1 MHVIPTEDPVEH
13 LLAPRRS
20 KEHAVIYMNPD
31 SVITAWLGASQEIFG
46 YTAEEMV
53 GKPLSLI
60 FPPQDMLNNLDRYEL
75 EIVISNS
82 RSEHDGWHV
91 RKNGTRIWVTGM
103 VSAIRDDAGD
113 LVGLVKVAR
122 DQTDLSSQV
131 EFLKRHAATLLLT
144 RNRTHRFIRTLGHEL
159 RNPLGP
165 LNNAVHAIKK
175 QTVNPGLDQAFQ
187 VIARQVGVMMRLAED
202 LMDITRLETGKVD
215 LRLTPVDLRSVLSD
229 AVASLQ
235 RTAAEKGIKLEAVV
249 PVVRLTVEID
259 EARFQRLVLNLLNNA
274 IKYTPRGGSVWVK
287 ARQEGE
293 EIVFSVEDTGI
304 GIAADVLPRIFEL
317 FTQETRAAGHVP
329 GGLGIGLTMVKEIAE
344 LHNGS
349 VRAFSCGIGEGSQFE
364 VRLPAAIR
372 TINRAPQH

>member
-1 MHVIPTEDPVEH
+1 MNVLPADDPVDH

-20 KEHAVIYMNPD
+20 KEHAVIYMDPD
-31 SVITAWLGASQEIFG
+31 SVVTAWLGASQEIFG

-53 GKPLSLI
+53 GKPLSVI
-60 FPPQDMLNNLDRYEL
+60 FPAQDMLNNLDRYEL
-75 EIVISNS
+75 EVAISNS

-113 LVGLVKVAR
+113 LVGLVKIAR

-131 EFLKRHAATLLLT
+131 AFLKRHAALLLLT

-165 LNNAVHAIKK
+165 LSNAVHAIKK
-175 QTVNPGLDQAFQ
+175 KTSDPGLDPAFQ
-187 VIARQVGVMMRLAED
+187 VIARQMSVMSRLAED

-215 LRLTPVDLRSVLSD
+215 LKLSAVDLRNVLSE

-235 RTAAEKGIKLEAVV
+235 KTAAEKELKLEAVL
-249 PVVRLTVEID
+249 PAERLRVEID
-259 EARFQRLVLNLLNNA
+259 EARFQRLVLNLLSNA

-287 ARQEGE
+287 ASQEGDE
-293 EIVFSVEDTGI
+293 VVFSVEDTGI
-304 GIAADVLPRIFEL
+304 GIAADVLPQIFEL
-317 FTQETRAAGHVP
+317 FTQETRAAGQAP

-344 LHNGS
+344 LHGGVVNAYS
-349 VRAFSCGIGEGSQFE
+349 AGIGKGSQFK
-364 VRLPAAIR
+364 VRLPAANRR
-372 TINRAPQH
+372 TA

>member
-1 MHVIPTEDPVEH
+1 MNVLPADDPVDH

-20 KEHAVIYMNPD
+20 KEHAVIYMDPD
-31 SVITAWLGASQEIFG
+31 SVVTAWLGASQQIFG

-53 GKPLSLI
+53 GKPLSVI
-60 FPPQDMLNNLDRYEL
+60 FPPQDMLDNLDRYEL
-75 EIVISNS
+75 EVSISSS

-113 LVGLVKVAR
+113 LVGLVKIAR

-131 EFLKRHAATLLLT
+131 DFLKRHAALLLLT

-165 LNNAVHAIKK
+165 LSNAVHAIRK
-175 QTVNPGLDQAFQ
+175 QTSNPGLDPAFQ
-187 VIARQVGVMMRLAED
+187 VIARQVSVMTRLAED

-215 LRLTPVDLRSVLSD
+215 LKLSAVDLRSVLSE
-229 AVASLQ
+229 AVAGLQ
-235 RTAAEKGIKLEAVV
+235 RTASEKGLKLETVLPAD
-249 PVVRLTVEID
+249 RLPVEID
-259 EARFQRLVLNLLNNA
+259 EARFQRLVLNLLSNA

-287 ARQEGE
+287 ASQEGDE
-293 EIVFSVEDTGI
+293 VVFSVEDTGI
-304 GIAADVLPRIFEL
+304 GIAADVLPQIFEL
-317 FTQETRAAGHVP
+317 FTQETRAAGQAP

-344 LHNGS
+344 LHGGVVNAYS
-349 VRAFSCGIGEGSQFE
+349 AGIGKGSQFK
-364 VRLPAAIR
+364 VRLPAANSR
-372 TINRAPQH
+372 TA

>member
-1 MHVIPTEDPVEH
+1 MNVLPADDPVDH

-20 KEHAVIYMNPD
+20 KEHAVIYMDPE
-31 SVITAWLGASQEIFG
+31 SVVTAWLGASQQIFG

-53 GKPLSLI
+53 GKPLSVI

-75 EIVISNS
+75 EVSISSS

-113 LVGLVKVAR
+113 LVGLVKIAR

-131 EFLKRHAATLLLT
+131 DFLKRHAALLLLT

-165 LNNAVHAIKK
+165 LSNAVHAIRK
-175 QTVNPGLDQAFQ
+175 QTSNPGLDPAFQ
-187 VIARQVGVMMRLAED
+187 VIARQVSVMTRLAED

-215 LRLTPVDLRSVLSD
+215 LKLSAVDLRSVLSE

-235 RTAAEKGIKLEAVV
+235 RTASEKGLKLETVLPAD
-249 PVVRLTVEID
+249 RLRVEID
-259 EARFQRLVLNLLNNA
+259 EARFQRLVLNLLSNA

-287 ARQEGE
+287 ASQEGE
-293 EIVFSVEDTGI
+293 EVVFSVEDTGI
-304 GIAADVLPRIFEL
+304 GIAADVLPQIFEL
-317 FTQETRAAGHVP
+317 FTQETRAAGQAP

-344 LHNGS
+344 LHGGVVDAYS
-349 VRAFSCGIGEGSQFE
+349 AGIGKGSQFK
-364 VRLPAAIR
+364 VRLPAANRR
-372 TINRAPQH
+372 TV